1 MKKFL
6 TLRNVIIC
14 SAALIGLIVFFLSFA
29 VKAQASGV
37 QGGHQMLLVFDN
49 SIWGAKEI
57 HAYQDG
63 QVVTSFAGKGGIAAL
78 PLIGFILLLVGVLGG
93 ALVAFLVNK
102 PYAKWIILGCGALA
116 VLGGVFQFFGGEA
129 CYSAYAAY
137 DNITIEESKTWFQ
150 SFDAKVGPGAL
161 GIVLAILSILVGGGF
176 VASQFVPEKS
186 LVK

>member
-14 SAALIGLIVFFLSFA
+14 SAALIGLIVFFLSFV
-29 VKAQASGV
+29 VKAEASGV
-37 QGGHQMLLVFDN
+37 QSGHQMLLTVDN
-49 SIWGAKEI
+49 SIWGATKI
-57 HAYQDG
+57 NAYQDG
-63 QVVTSFAGKGGIAAL
+63 QLAQSFAGKGGIAAL

-102 PYAKWIILGCGALA
+102 PYAKWIVLGCGALA

-137 DNITIEESKTWFQ
+137 DGTTVEQAKAWFQ
-150 SFDAKVGPGAL
+150 TFDAKVGPGAL